1 MARIPTEQ
9 RDVVPTAKG
18 GARTVKLYSYV
29 ITLTEQDGSEVK
41 AIRADGFQNK
51 EDVYTACIEQHVG
64 WNIKS
69 IQKLYETDFD
79 VQ

>member
-1 MARIPTEQ
+1 MARIPTEKRVIKITKAGTKRVQ
-9 RDVVPTAKG
+9 
-18 GARTVKLYSYV
+18 LHSYV

-69 IQKLYETDFD
+69 IQRLYETDFD